1 MRLENC
7 RFTPFAA
14 SLLGLTPAPAF
25 AAGLSVDAPD
35 GTAALVAAAAVFGAA
50 LWVWRDRRR
59 LTREL
64 ARQHRRAAHVEALVA
79 AGGDAFLAWDGAGRP
94 VVAGALDGWPEAGD
108 IVDADPGLFQ
118 AVNALRG
125 RGEPFQRTLESD
137 DGARVLDVTG
147 RLAAKQAAGQEK
159 LTQEELTHIVVFR
172 DATAQRR
179 AEQAQRDKRRAIAR
193 DCQHLQEILDATP
206 QPIWRRDDTM
216 RLTWVNRAY
225 ADAVEADVQTVL
237 RDQIELAPNAP
248 ERPRTAPAAGEI
260 RQELHYIVIA
270 GQRRAVELIDVPDA
284 NGGGLCGFAVDV
296 TAREEARAE
305 VLRHADA
312 HAETLDKLS
321 TAVAIFGPDKMLDYH
336 NSAFSRLWRLSDDWL
351 AEKPHHGDVLEAM
364 RDQRRLPEKV
374 DFQAWKRSQ
383 LAAYTDLVEG
393 AQELWHL
400 PDGSTLRVV
409 SEPHPFGGLLM
420 FFEDVT
426 DRLTLE
432 RSYNTLIA
440 VQRETL
446 NNLWEGVA
454 LFGVDGAL
462 QLFNAAYGTIWQ
474 LEESYLEASPQFTEI
489 ANHCRALCLDEDIW
503 SEVQGM
509 VLGHAAERAPRTG
522 RLERTDG
529 RSVDYACVPLPDGAT
544 LFTYLDITDSL
555 HIERALRERNEALEA
570 ADQLKSEFIANVSYE
585 LRTPLNT
592 IIGFSEILEQE
603 YFGTLNERQ
612 HGYIAGTLEASRHLL
627 TLINDVL
634 DMATIEAGGL
644 TLELSDF
651 DIYAA
656 LSSVLGMCRESIHQH
671 SLVLDCAAGIGRME
685 GDERRLKQA
694 LYNLLSNAIK
704 FTPPGG
710 KVVLAARRVGDRV
723 EFSVTDD
730 GVGIAPDDQPA
741 VFDKF
746 WKGDGGHHGMGIGLA
761 LVRSFIELHGGVV
774 DLRSEPGVGTTVVCA
789 LPAKGVP
796 AKGVRA
802 PARAIS

>member
-1 MRLENC
+1 MRLENR
-7 RFTPFAA
+7 RFVPFTA

-25 AAGLSVDAPD
+25 AAGLELD
-35 GTAALVAAAAVFGAA
+35 TAGSAAVLAAAAGLGLA
-50 LWVWRDRRR
+50 LWAWRERRR
-59 LTREL
+59 LARML
-64 ARQHRRAAHVEALVA
+64 AAQQRRAAHVAALVA
-79 AGGDAFLAWDGAGRP
+79 AGGDAFLAWDEAGRP
-94 VVAGALDGWPEAGD
+94 IVAGALDGWPEAGD
-108 IVDADPGLFQ
+108 IITADPGLFQ

-125 RGEPFQRTLESD
+125 RGEPFQRSLESE

-147 RLAAKQAAGQEK
+147 RVAAAAVAGVDP
-159 LTQEELTHIVVFR
+159 THIVVFR

-179 AEQAQRDKRRAIAR
+179 AEQAQQDKRRAVAR
-193 DCQHLQEILDATP
+193 DRQRLQEILDVAP
-206 QPIWRRDDTM
+206 QPIWRRNDAM

-225 ADAVEADVQTVL
+225 AEAVEADVQTVL

-248 ERPRTAPAAGEI
+248 ADGAS
-260 RQELHYIVIA
+260 RQGLHYIVIA
-270 GQRRAVELIDVPDA
+270 GQRRAVELTEVPDA
-284 NGGGLCGFAVDV
+284 DDGGLCGFAVDV

-321 TAVAIFGPDKMLDYH
+321 TAVAIFGPDKTLDYH
-336 NSAFSRLWRLSDDWL
+336 NSAFSRLWRLDDDWL

-383 LAAYTDLVEG
+383 LAAYTDLLEG

-454 LFGVDGAL
+454 VFGGDGAL
-462 QLFNAAYGTIWQ
+462 QLYNAAYGAIWR
-474 LEESYLEASPQFTEI
+474 LEESYLEAAPQFTEI
-489 ANHCRALCLDEDIW
+489 ADHCRTLCLDEDIW
-503 SEVQGM
+503 SQVQAM
-509 VLGHAAERAPRTG
+509 VLGHDAERTPRTG

-529 RSVDYACVPLPDGAT
+529 RSIDYACVPLPDGAS
-544 LFTYLDITDSL
+544 LFTYLDVTDSL

-603 YFGTLNERQ
+603 YFGALNERQ
-612 HGYIAGTLEASRHLL
+612 RDYVAGSLEASRHLL
-627 TLINDVL
+627 ALINDVL

-651 DIYAA
+651 DIHAA
-656 LSSVLGMCRESIHQH
+656 LSSVLGMCREAARQH
-671 SLVLDCAAGIGRME
+671 SLGLALECDAGIGRME

-710 KVVLAARRVGDRV
+710 NVVLAARCAGDRV

-746 WKGDGGHHGMGIGLA
+746 WKGDGGRHGMGIGLA
-761 LVRSFIELHGGVV
+761 LVRSFVELHGGEV

-789 LPAKGVP
+789 LPAKG
-796 AKGVRA
+796 ARA
-802 PARAIS
+802 PARAFS